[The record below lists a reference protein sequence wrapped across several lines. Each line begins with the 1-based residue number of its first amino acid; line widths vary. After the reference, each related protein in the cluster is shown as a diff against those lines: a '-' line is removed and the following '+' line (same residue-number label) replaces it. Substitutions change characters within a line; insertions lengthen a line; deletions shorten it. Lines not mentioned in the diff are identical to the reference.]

1 MSGDKANREL
11 VRFYF
16 QFGKAL
22 SKRLAI
28 LLQSN
33 LPQTAHTRL
42 NKEVKEENING
53 AMLGLHPENFLRYLV
68 TLVTFALCKKEGSVG
83 VTGLENTGVSTDGV
97 TGLDTAGEFS
107 DYATTDDSLGDRS
120 DLPEEELDCRSF
132 RSRDW

>member
-1 MSGDKANREL
+1 MLVVVSATLYYDIDVAEMSGNKANREL

-33 LPQTAHTRL
+33 PHTRL

-53 AMLGLHPENFLRYLV
+53 AIR
-68 TLVTFALCKKEGSVG
+68 KRKEKFM
-83 VTGLENTGVSTDGV
+83 T
-97 TGLDTAGEFS
+97 
-107 DYATTDDSLGDRS
+107 SLT
-120 DLPEEELDCRSF
+120 
-132 RSRDW
+132 